1 MFTYLL
7 CGDLFGAVIVL
18 LFCFHRVSLRCV
30 AFFVFLSAVLCSSC
44 FSPLCCVLRVSLR
57 CVAFFVF
64 LSAVLRSS
72 CFSPLCCVLRVSL
85 RCVAFIV
92 FLSAVLLSDPADSG
106 EGRQRTGR
114 GLCGSVSPPTA
125 LGRNTLLL
133 ATAPRPGGSA
143 LNPQPRLPVLRSH
156 KLSV

>member
-7 CGDLFGAVIVL
+7 CGDLFGAVTILLAVL
-18 LFCFHRVSLRCV
+18 LSSCFRYV
-30 AFFVFLSAVLCSSC
+30 AFIVFLSAVLLSSC
-44 FSPLCCVLRVSLR
+44 FSPLCC
-57 CVAFFVF
+57 FH
-64 LSAVLRSS
+64 
-72 CFSPLCCVLRVSL
+72 RVSL

-114 GLCGSVSPPTA
+114 GLCGSFSPPTA

-133 ATAPRPGGSA
+133 ATAPRPEGSA
-143 LNPQPRLPVLRSH
+143 LNSQPRLPMLRSH